1 MLLQVT
7 DTTTFTDEKRRAEVD
22 AWLYETCTQCLQH
35 MIDITVQ
42 FYSVVEPLV
51 TRILDLL
58 LNFIRQVAGW
68 AAPSLQGCTERLLR
82 QLGSATGIYTLFR
95 DSRKAAGLHSYPDS

>member
-1 MLLQVT
+1 MT

-68 AAPSLQGCTERLLR
+68 AAPLLQGCTEQLLR
-82 QLGSATGIYTLFR
+82 QLGSGPGMHVSKTDGNALLAKP
-95 DSRKAAGLHSYPDS
+95 SLVLHKPFT